1 MGLFQHNCQ
10 KIAKWFYENEGGGS
24 KAAWN
29 FSVWYRLLSLTSIIT
44 CIIICTYFFFSW
56 VVLLF
61 ADTCASWAFLGTKS
75 PGHHKGVTD
84 YCKTNNEKSSIT
96 HHSCIRVPKFWCH
109 NNNWKIHFLFQ
120 LLFGNILYK
129 VEKLD
134 TYWKKR
140 QYPFSLLLC
149 SRNFFS
155 FSKHFRSPP
164 RSPQVISS
172 RLQIIAKPFCE
183 TTVGCIFYYSC
194 TGDCCNN
201 IVQKNKPEAG
211 IFFRGKNEEVQHK
224 TFSFLDSMKQKGHPK
239 ILLGY
244 LSQKDPSMQ

>member
-1 MGLFQHNCQ
+1 MR
-10 KIAKWFYENEGGGS
+10 GGGS
-24 KAAWN
+24 KAICN

-44 CIIICTYFFFSW
+44 CIIICSYFFFHERYYFLLIHVQAELFW
-56 VVLLF
+56 EQNHLVTTRVLQLI
-61 ADTCASWAFLGTKS
+61 AKPIMRNHPSR
-75 PGHHKGVTD
+75 
-84 YCKTNNEKSSIT
+84 I
-96 HHSCIRVPKFWCH
+96 IRVLGFQNFGATTTIEKYIFYFSSFLETFFTKLKSWIH
-109 NNNWKIHFLFQ
+109 TGKNVNIHFA
-120 LLFGNILYK
+120 
-129 VEKLD
+129 
-134 TYWKKR
+134 
-140 QYPFSLLLC
+140 LLLC